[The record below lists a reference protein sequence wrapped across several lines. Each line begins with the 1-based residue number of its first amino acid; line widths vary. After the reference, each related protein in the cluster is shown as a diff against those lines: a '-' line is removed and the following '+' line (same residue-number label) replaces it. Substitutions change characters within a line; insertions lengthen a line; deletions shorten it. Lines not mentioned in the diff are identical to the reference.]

1 MYHALVWDE
10 DKVEFLARGERLS
23 GVYVLVRL
31 KKAGEKEWLLIKA
44 GD

>member
-1 MYHALVWDE
+1 VYHALVWEE
-10 DKVEFLARGERLS
+10 DKIEFLAMGERLS
-23 GVYVLVRL
+23 GRFVLVRL